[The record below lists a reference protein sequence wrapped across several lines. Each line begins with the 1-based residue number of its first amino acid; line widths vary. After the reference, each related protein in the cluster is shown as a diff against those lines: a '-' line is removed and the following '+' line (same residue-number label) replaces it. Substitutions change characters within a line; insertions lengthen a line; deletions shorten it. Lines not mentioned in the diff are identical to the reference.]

1 MSKEIQFLLYS
12 LPDEEGKVQVVV
24 KDETLW
30 CTQKAMAQLFG
41 VGVPA
46 ISKHLG
52 HIFEEGEL
60 DRTTTVSKMEIV
72 VNRGF
77 RGSVNEE
84 VEFYSLDAIIAVG
97 YRVSSLKATR
107 FRQWATKILHEYIKK
122 GFVMDDERLKQ
133 GTAVF
138 GKDYFRELLERVR
151 SIRASERRIWQQITD
166 IYAEC
171 STDYDK
177 NAPTTRDFYAMI
189 QNRFHYAITGQTAAE
204 IVYTKADHTK
214 EHMGLTTWKNA
225 PDGRILKSDVSIA
238 KIVVI
243 VVSPTKMGLCFAGHA
258 ASRYRPIQE
267 VMVLVAKVTIPQ
279 IQRLE
284 GHGLILSMSMWE
296 MTGLQTLTGKFFSQT
311 FLNRI
316 QLKRQRKSLFV
327 GQRRQLPI
335 CIPYR
340 KTGRILGCIVEC

>member
-1 MSKEIQFLLYS
+1 MHMQETMSNEIQFLLYS
-12 LPDEEGKVQVVV
+12 LPDDEGKVQVVI
-24 KDETLW
+24 KDETIW

-46 ISKHLG
+46 VSKHLG

-60 DRTTTVSKMEIV
+60 DRNTTVSKMEIV

-107 FRQWATKILHEYIKK
+107 FRQWATKILNEYIKK

-133 GTAVF
+133 GKAVF

-151 SIRASERRIWQQITD
+151 SIRTSERRIWQQITD

-171 STDYDK
+171 SIDYDK

-204 IVYTKADHTK
+204 IIYTKADHTK
-214 EHMGLTTWKNA
+214 DHMGLTTWKNA
-225 PDGRILKSDVSIA
+225 PDGRVLKSDVTVA
-238 KIVVI
+238 KNYLQEKEIRQLERA
-243 VVSPTKMGLCFAGHA
+243 VSSYFDYIENQIERQNAFNMEQFA
-258 ASRYRPIQE
+258 ASVDKFLTFNDY
-267 VMVLVAKVTIPQ
+267 K
-279 IQRLE
+279 
-284 GHGLILSMSMWE
+284 ILPD
-296 MTGLQTLTGKFFSQT
+296 K
-311 FLNRI
+311 
-316 QLKRQRKSLFV
+316 
-327 GQRRQLPI
+327 
-335 CIPYR
+335 
-340 KTGRILGCIVEC
+340 GRISAAQAKEKAENEYDIFNKTQHIDSDFDKQIRGMLGDKK